1 MIISIV
7 NHKGGTGKTTTT
19 INLGS
24 ALAAQGYR
32 VLLVDFD
39 AQGSLSYSLGV
50 DDSKGTIADVLLGE
64 VSIHQIIQERESMD
78 ILPASSSLA
87 DVELA
92 IAKAN
97 EHYHHLKTALSE
109 LTGYDF
115 ILIDCPPSLSLL
127 TLNALTASNFVIVPM
142 QMDVLALRG
151 LDSML
156 ETVKNANRINP
167 QLTVLGILA
176 VMADTRKN
184 IYQEILNHIKSNY
197 TVRLFSQAIHSS
209 VKAAEAP
216 SYGKSVVCHAPT
228 STTACDYL
236 AFSKDLIEL
245 LKYQYHYSLAMAEA

>member
-39 AQGSLSYSLGV
+39 AQGSLSYSLGI
-50 DDSKGTIADVLLGE
+50 DNSLPTIADVLVGE
-64 VSIHQIIQERESMD
+64 VPIQQIIQKKESMD
-78 ILPASSSLA
+78 ILPATSSLA

-92 IAKAN
+92 IAKAD
-97 EHYHHLKTALSE
+97 EHYHHLKTVLCE

-127 TLNALTASNFVIVPM
+127 SLNALTASAFVIVPM

-156 ETVKNANRINP
+156 ETVKNATRINP
-167 QLTVLGILA
+167 QLTVLGILT

-184 IYQEILNHIKSNY
+184 IYQEILNHIKANY
-197 TVRLFSQAIHSS
+197 IVRLFSQAIHSS

-216 SYGKSVVCHAPT
+216 SYGKSVVCHAPN
-228 STTACDYL
+228 STTACDYR
-236 AFSKDLIEL
+236 AFSEELIEL
-245 LKYQYHYSLAMAEA
+245 LKLQYQYSFAMAEA